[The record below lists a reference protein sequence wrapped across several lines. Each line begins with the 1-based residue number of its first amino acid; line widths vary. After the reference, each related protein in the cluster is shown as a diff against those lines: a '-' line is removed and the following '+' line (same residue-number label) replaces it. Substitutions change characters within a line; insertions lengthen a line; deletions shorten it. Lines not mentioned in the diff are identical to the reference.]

1 MKKLR
6 YFSILLVTLW
16 IVIILSSCET
26 KNPTNPNPIP
36 EDTMIVDCLDNE
48 QYDTVNRV
56 QGSYYIVDLHAISQ
70 DKNIML
76 TSRTY
81 PGFIDIKKSEFSTNY
96 QRFWDA
102 KRNDW
107 CSFSNSARYSE
118 CLYDNNQFVG
128 LLHNILSDGTT
139 NSFFSKFNIQTN
151 SIEEIE
157 INVNGE
163 SIRKLYQGIQIL
175 RWLPKSKP
183 GDDYLF
189 LSNNTIYHV
198 QRRTFSPGVTSV
210 NLTSSNPSIFS
221 VSPDGKYIY
230 HKQGGKPFI
239 NNEEFTYDEP
249 ALGRI
254 NWSND
259 SKYFVYQANGYNGH
273 MFLEVCEVLPN
284 GTIQKVNSIDLT
296 KRFCSFGPC
305 AFACFMSDNTLGVY
319 FYKNN
324 AMQGN
329 IYEVNFKGK
338 ILRQLSYFQ

>member
-1 MKKLR
+1 
-6 YFSILLVTLW
+6 VTLW

-26 KNPTNPNPIP
+26 KSPTNPNPIP
-36 EDTMIVDCLDNE
+36 EDTVLVDCLDNE
-48 QYDTVNRV
+48 QYDTINRV

-81 PGFIDIKKSEFSTNY
+81 PGFIDIKKGEFSTNY
-96 QRFWDA
+96 QRFWDV

-118 CLYDNNQFVG
+118 CPYDKNQFVG
-128 LLHNILSDGTT
+128 LLHTILSDGTT

-163 SIRKLYQGIQIL
+163 SIRNLHQGIQIL
-175 RWLPKSKP
+175 RWLPQSKP

-189 LSNNTIYHV
+189 LSNNSIYHV
-198 QRRTFSPGVTSV
+198 QSGTFSQGVQNVILNSANT
-210 NLTSSNPSIFS
+210 NAFS
-221 VSPDGKYIY
+221 VSPNSKYIY
-230 HKQGGKPFI
+230 HKKYVQGNEKWYI
-239 NNEEFTYDEP
+239 NNEEFTYDVP
-249 ALGRI
+249 MIDRI

-259 SKYFVYQANGYNGH
+259 SRHFVYQANGYNGH

-305 AFACFMSDNTLGVY
+305 AFACFLSDKTLGVY

-329 IYEVNFKGK
+329 IYEVDFRGK

>member
-1 MKKLR
+1 M
-6 YFSILLVTLW
+6 
-16 IVIILSSCET
+16 
-26 KNPTNPNPIP
+26 
-36 EDTMIVDCLDNE
+36 D
-48 QYDTVNRV
+48 
-56 QGSYYIVDLHAISQ
+56 
-70 DKNIML
+70 
-76 TSRTY
+76 
-81 PGFIDIKKSEFSTNY
+81 
-96 QRFWDA
+96 
-102 KRNDW
+102 
-107 CSFSNSARYSE
+107 
-118 CLYDNNQFVG
+118 
-128 LLHNILSDGTT
+128 
-139 NSFFSKFNIQTN
+139 
-151 SIEEIE
+151 EIE
-157 INVNGE
+157 IKQNNV
-163 SIRKLYQGIQIL
+163 SIRELHHGIQIL
-175 RWLPKSKP
+175 RWLPQSKP

-198 QRRTFSPGVTSV
+198 QSGTFSPGVANV

-221 VSPDGKYIY
+221 VSPDGKILYY
-230 HKQGGKPFI
+230 KQGGKSYI

-249 ALGRI
+249 MLGRI

-273 MFLEVCEVLPN
+273 MFLEVCEVLSD

-305 AFACFMSDNTLGVY
+305 AFACFMSDKTLGVY